1 MRDAVIVS
9 ACRTAIGRSGGVF
22 REVPAEDLGAVVVA
36 EAAKRAGLTGEKFD
50 DVIMGCCVVAGPSG
64 NIARHVALKAGFPD
78 TVPALT
84 VDRRC
89 ASGLQAVNLAV
100 QAIQTGNSDVVMA
113 GGTEN
118 MTRSPYI
125 LDKIAEPYK
134 RGSLTLYDSFGG
146 PRAQPVS
153 MYGDLTMGITAENVA
168 ERYNVSRE
176 DQDRFS
182 LRSQERACSAI
193 REGRFREETV
203 PVEAPGPK
211 KGEKV
216 AIDTDEHPRPDTTLE
231 KLAKLQPAFKKGGTV
246 TAGNSSGIN
255 DGAAALVVMGA
266 DTAAAMGIRP
276 LARVLGH
283 AAVAVD
289 PAVMGIAPSKAIP
302 KALARAG
309 LKKEGLGLVEINE
322 AFASMMVACIRL
334 LDLNEDIVNVNGG
347 AVAMGHPIGCSGAR
361 ILTTLL
367 YEMRRRKLRYG
378 VASLCV
384 GGGQG
389 VATVI
394 ENLAAP

>member
-1 MRDAVIVS
+1 MRDAAIVS

-22 REVPAEDLGAVVVA
+22 REVPAEDLGAVVVG
-36 EAAKRAGLTGEKFD
+36 EAAKRAGVAGDRFD
-50 DVIMGCCVVAGPSG
+50 DVIMGCCVVAGPAS
-64 NIARHVALKAGFPD
+64 NIARHILLKAGFPD
-78 TVPALT
+78 TVPGLT

-100 QAIQTGNSDVVMA
+100 QAIQTHNADIMMA

-125 LDKIAEPYK
+125 LDKIAEPYR

-146 PRAQPVS
+146 PKAQPVS
-153 MYGDLTMGITAENVA
+153 MYGDLTMGLTAENVA
-168 ERYNVSRE
+168 ERYRVSRE
-176 DQDRFS
+176 EQDRFA
-182 LRSQERACSAI
+182 LRSQQRACAAI
-193 REGRFREETV
+193 REGRFREEIV

-216 AIDTDEHPRPDTTLE
+216 VVDTDEHPRPDTTAE

-266 DTAAAMGIRP
+266 DTAAALGIKP

-309 LKKEGLGLVEINE
+309 LRKEDLGLIEINE

-334 LDLNEDIVNVNGG
+334 LELDEEIVNVNGG
-347 AVAMGHPIGCSGAR
+347 GIAMGHPIGCSGAR

-367 YEMRRRKLRYG
+367 YEMRRRRVRYG
-378 VASLCV
+378 VAALCV

-394 ENLAAP
+394 ENLTA

>member
-22 REVPAEDLGAVVVA
+22 REAPAEDLGAVVVA
-36 EAAKRAGLTGEKFD
+36 EAAKRAGLTGDRFD
-50 DVIMGCCVVAGPSG
+50 DVIMGCCVVAGPAG
-64 NIARHVALKAGFPD
+64 NIARHVLLKAGFPD
-78 TVPALT
+78 SVPGLT

-100 QAIQTGNSDVVMA
+100 QAIQTSNADVVMA

-125 LDKIAEPYK
+125 LDKIPEPYK

-146 PRAQPVS
+146 PRAQPVA

-176 DQDRFS
+176 DQDRFA
-182 LRSQERACSAI
+182 LRSQQRACAAI
-193 REGRFREETV
+193 AEGRFKDEIV

-216 AIDTDEHPRPDTTLE
+216 AIDTDEHPRADTTLE

-266 DTAAAMGIRP
+266 DTAAALGIKP
-276 LARVLGH
+276 LARLLGH

-309 LKKEGLGLVEINE
+309 LKKQDLGLVEINE

-334 LDLNEDIVNVNGG
+334 LDLKEDIVNVNGG
-347 AVAMGHPIGCSGAR
+347 AIAMGHPIGSSGAR

-367 YEMRRRKLRYG
+367 YEMRRRKVRYG

-394 ENLAAP
+394 ENLGT

>member
-22 REVPAEDLGAVVVA
+22 REVPADDLGAVVVA
-36 EAAKRAGLTGEKFD
+36 EAAKRAGITGDKFD
-50 DVIMGCCVVAGPSG
+50 DLIMGCCVVAGPCG
-64 NIARHVALKAGFPD
+64 NMARHIGLKAGFPD

-89 ASGLQAVNLAV
+89 ASGLQAVTLAA
-100 QAIQTGNSDVVMA
+100 QAIQTHNADVVMA

-134 RGSLTLYDSFGG
+134 RGSLTMYDSFGG
-146 PRAQPVS
+146 PKAQPVS
-153 MYGDLTMGITAENVA
+153 IYGDLTMGITAENVA

-176 DQDRFS
+176 DQDRFA
-182 LRSQERACSAI
+182 LRSQQRACAAI
-193 REGRFREETV
+193 AEGRFKDETV

-231 KLAKLQPAFKKGGTV
+231 KLARLQPSFKKGGTV

-266 DTAAAMGIRP
+266 DTAAAMGIKP

-289 PAVMGIAPSKAIP
+289 PAIMGIGPSKAIP

-309 LKKEGLGLVEINE
+309 LKKEDLGLIEINE
-322 AFASMMVACIRL
+322 AFASMMVANLRL

-347 AVAMGHPIGCSGAR
+347 AIAMGHPIGCSGAR

-367 YEMRRRKLRYG
+367 YEMRRRRVRYG
-378 VASLCV
+378 VASLCI

-389 VATVI
+389 MATVV
-394 ENLAAP
+394 ENLAA

>member
-1 MRDAVIVS
+1 MRDVVIVS
-9 ACRTAIGRSGGVF
+9 ACRTAIGKSGGVF

-50 DVIMGCCVVAGPSG
+50 DVIMGCCVVAGPAG

-100 QAIQTGNSDVVMA
+100 QAIQTGNADVVMA

-125 LDKIAEPYK
+125 LDKIAEPYR
-134 RGSLTLYDSFGG
+134 RGSLTMYDSFGG
-146 PRAQPVS
+146 PKAQPVS

-176 DQDRFS
+176 DQDRFA
-182 LRSQERACSAI
+182 LRSQHRACAAI
-193 REGRFREETV
+193 QEGRFREEIV
-203 PVEAPGPK
+203 PAEAPGPK

-216 AIDTDEHPRPDTTLE
+216 AIDTDEHPRADTTLE

-266 DTAAAMGIRP
+266 DTAAAIGIKP
-276 LARVLGH
+276 MARVLAH

-302 KALARAG
+302 KALVKAG
-309 LKKEGLGLVEINE
+309 LKKNDLGLIEINE
-322 AFASMMVACIRL
+322 AFASMMVASIRL

-367 YEMRRRKLRYG
+367 YEMLRRKVRYG

-394 ENLAAP
+394 ENIAA

>member
-36 EAAKRAGLTGEKFD
+36 EAAKRAGLTGERFD
-50 DVIMGCCVVAGPSG
+50 DVIMGCCVVAGPAG
-64 NIARHVALKAGFPD
+64 NIARHIALKAGFPD

-89 ASGLQAVNLAV
+89 ASGLQAVNLGV
-100 QAIQTGNSDVVMA
+100 QAIQTGNADVVMG

-125 LDKIAEPYK
+125 LDKIAEPYR

-176 DQDRFS
+176 DQDRFA
-182 LRSQERACSAI
+182 LRSHQRACAAI
-193 REGRFREETV
+193 QEGRFRDEIV

-216 AIDTDEHPRPDTTLE
+216 AIDTDEHPRADTTLE

-255 DGAAALVVMGA
+255 DGAAAVVVMGA
-266 DTAAAMGIRP
+266 DTAAVMGIRP
-276 LARVLGH
+276 LARILSH

-309 LKKEGLGLVEINE
+309 LKKEDLGLIEINE
-322 AFASMMVACIRL
+322 AFASMMVACVRL
-334 LDLNEDIVNVNGG
+334 LDVNEDMVNVNGG
-347 AVAMGHPIGCSGAR
+347 AIAMGHPIGCSGAR

-367 YEMRRRKLRYG
+367 YEMRRRKVRYG

-394 ENLAAP
+394 ENLAA

>member
-22 REVPAEDLGAVVVA
+22 REVPAEDMGAVVVA

-50 DVIMGCCVVAGPSG
+50 DVIMGCCVVAGPAG

-89 ASGLQAVNLAV
+89 ASGLQAINLAV
-100 QAIQTGNSDVVMA
+100 QAIQTGNAEVVMA

-134 RGSLTLYDSFGG
+134 RGSLTMYDSFGG

-153 MYGDLTMGITAENVA
+153 MYGDLTMGLTAENVA
-168 ERYNVSRE
+168 ERYSVSRE
-176 DQDRFS
+176 DQDRFA
-182 LRSQERACSAI
+182 LRSQERACAAI
-193 REGRFREETV
+193 REGRFREEIV
-203 PVEAPGPK
+203 PVEAPGAK

-216 AIDTDEHPRPDTTLE
+216 AIDTDEHPRADTTLE

-255 DGAAALVVMGA
+255 DGAAAVVVMGA
-266 DTAAAMGIRP
+266 DTAAATGIKP
-276 LARVLGH
+276 LARILGH

-289 PAVMGIAPSKAIP
+289 PTVMGIAPSKAIP

-309 LKKEGLGLVEINE
+309 VKKQDLGLIEINE

-347 AVAMGHPIGCSGAR
+347 AIAMGHPIGSSGAR

-367 YEMRRRKLRYG
+367 HEMRRRKVRYG

-394 ENLAAP
+394 ENLAA